1 MARRKRRPKD
11 RPRKT
16 VPLDQW
22 IHAVRKE
29 EAGMP
34 MVRTSDALIR
44 SWNRQ
49 RIVDALVRE
58 TMLVQEQ
65 FNIPSMSQVEARA
78 IAKEVEV
85 RIQKMQLPF
94 VSAPLIREIQNQVLL
109 ERAKNEPRFA
119 VYRNALTRVG
129 VPMWDFSHIITGKG
143 YEAQENANMQ
153 PNPET
158 IHKKAADRLCKEAY
172 LLMLPPEIADAHLAG
187 DIHIHDL
194 EYFGTRPFCA
204 DYDARYFFKYGLMCD
219 GLGER
224 TAVAKPATYP
234 TVAILH
240 LIKVLAAGQTNS
252 AGGQGVFNFNVFL
265 APYIRGKSLRE
276 IEQLAQ
282 TILFEANETYVSRGG
297 QLVFS
302 SIQLEAGIPKIWR
315 DAPVVYK
322 GKIGPDTYGDYEDEA
337 RVFMKA
343 ILEQYLRGDA
353 WGKMFTFPKPEIRLR
368 REYFTKS
375 EYEEIMYLAA
385 KLSAKFGSSYF
396 DNVIPPWR
404 DADGQ
409 DCYQCC
415 AFRLEEDIGTE
426 EFKQKIMF
434 EDGKHFSMGG
444 LQVVSINLPRL
455 AYNANGNDTLLL
467 DHLRKQMDLAK
478 RVLLIKRK
486 FVQRQIE
493 NGMLPFLT
501 QQAQSNG
508 EKAPPLFDVLNM
520 SPIFGFVGVNEMVQ
534 HHTGSQLHESKDAV
548 RFGLRVLAE
557 MEKIRGI
564 YAEETGLPFAV
575 ARTPAESCSTRLA
588 IMDLLHYNGEA
599 ISVVKGDTSNW
610 RSLLETA
617 GRTAV
622 PAYYTNGFMVDYDAH
637 VSLAQKIAIEEKA
650 FPLLSGGNIFHV
662 FLGEIAPDPE
672 ALAKL
677 NQRIAMNTQLGY
689 YSYTRDLSVC
699 KQCHHTA
706 GGLIEVC
713 PLCGNTKLDWFSR
726 ITGYYQ
732 NVSGWNAGKRE
743 ELKRRYRHVNGL
755 MLSQQKEV
763 QPLEQSGTTKV
774 TDRVHSTH

>member
-1 MARRKRRPKD
+1 MARRKKRPKI
-11 RPRKT
+11 RTRKT

-22 IHAVRKE
+22 IQAVRKE
-29 EAGMP
+29 DAGMP
-34 MVRTSDALIR
+34 MVRTSDSLIR

-58 TMLVQEQ
+58 TMLVQQQ
-65 FNIPSMSQVEARA
+65 FDIPSMTHTEART
-78 IAKEVEV
+78 IAKEVEQ
-85 RIQKMQLPF
+85 RIQQMQLPF
-94 VSAPLIREIQNQVLL
+94 VSAPLIREVQNQVLL
-109 ERAKNEPRFA
+109 EKAKHNPRFA

-129 VPMWDFSHIITGKG
+129 VPMWDFNHIVCGSG
-143 YEAQENANMQ
+143 FEAQENANMQ

-172 LLMLPPEIADAHLAG
+172 LLMLPPNIADAHLAG

-204 DYDARYFFKYGLMCD
+204 DYDARYFFRYGLMCD

-252 AGGQGVFNFNVFL
+252 AGGQGLFNFNVFL
-265 APYIRGKSLRE
+265 APYLKGKSSRE

-322 GKIGPDTYGDYEDEA
+322 GQIGPDTYGDYEEEA
-337 RVFMKA
+337 QIFLKA
-343 ILEQYLRGDA
+343 ILEQYLKGDA
-353 WGKMFTFPKPEIRLR
+353 WGKMFTFPKPEIVLR
-368 REYFTKS
+368 SEYFKKS
-375 EYEEIMYLAA
+375 EYEENMLLAA
-385 KLSAKFGSSYF
+385 KLSAKYGSSYF
-396 DNVIPPWR
+396 DNMIPAWR
-404 DADGQ
+404 DEENVE
-409 DCYQCC
+409 CYQCC
-415 AFRLEEDIGTE
+415 AFRLTEGLDKEETM
-426 EFKQKIMF
+426 KKIMF
-434 EDGKHFSMGG
+434 EDGAHFAMGG
-444 LQVVSINLPRL
+444 LQVVTINLPRL
-455 AYNANGNDTLLL
+455 AYIAEGNDTLLL
-467 DHLRKQMDLAK
+467 EQLRKQMGLAK
-478 RVLLIKRK
+478 QVLMIKRR
-486 FVQRQIE
+486 FMQRQME
-493 NGMLPFLT
+493 NGMLPFLM
-501 QQAQSNG
+501 QQPQING
-508 EKAPPLFDVLNM
+508 QKAPPLFDIPNM
-520 SPIFGFVGVNEMVQ
+520 SPIFGFVGTNEMLQ
-534 HHTGSQLHESKDAV
+534 YHTGSQLHESKDSL

-557 MEKIRGI
+557 MERIRKE
-564 YAEETGLPFAV
+564 YVEETGLPFAV

-588 IMDLLHYNGEA
+588 IMDLLHYNGA
-599 ISVVKGDTSNW
+599 ASSVVKGDISNW
-610 RSLLETA
+610 QHQLEIG

-622 PAYYTNGFMVDYDAH
+622 PAYYTNGFMVDYDAP

-677 NQRIAMNTQLGY
+677 NERIALNTQLGY

-706 GGLIEVC
+706 GGLLQTC
-713 PLCGNTKLDWFSR
+713 PRCGNTEIDWFSR

-732 NVSGWNAGKRE
+732 NVAGWNAGKRE
-743 ELKRRYRHVNGL
+743 ELKRRHRYVNGL
-755 MLSQQKEV
+755 SWTPSQEGSQ
-763 QPLEQSGTTKV
+763 LTRTQSIRAG
-774 TDRVHSTH
+774 DHL